1 MAIIRIVRDVDFG
14 GVTRIGEGALRVV
27 TDTDVTTNAWDAN
40 GNPVGRALFVPC
52 NLADPDAGFVALD
65 PDDYV
70 VLPVLV
76 GTVG

>member
-1 MAIIRIVRDVDFG
+1 MIVRITRDICFG
-14 GVTRIGEGALRVV
+14 GVVRLHAGAARVV
-27 TDTDVTTNAWDAN
+27 GEDDFATNAWDAD
-40 GNPVGRALFVPC
+40 GNPIGKALFVPV
-52 NLADPDAGFVALD
+52 NVTLPDAGFVALD